1 MKSNTITGTFFVV
14 GALGPLIVY
23 MLLGGV
29 LDVLS
34 TLQTELIA
42 SWILLSVPIAFM
54 RTRDT
59 MPTGIG
65 KEMAQI
71 GMLLLVIGIAGG
83 MVADSFASVGEDA
96 SQEAIGRILWGTMF
110 LGMSFT
116 GLGYYLEEF
125 FNKILSGSLGLLG
138 CVGFLVIAIGGA
150 TDDNA
155 GMMIIWPLWMLV
167 MLILGVITLR
177 KAE

>member
-23 MLLGGV
+23 MLLGETE
-29 LDVLS
+29 VLS

-96 SQEAIGRILWGTMF
+96 SQEAIGRLLWATMF

-138 CVGFLVIAIGGA
+138 CIGFLVIAIGGA
-150 TDDNA
+150 SDDNA
-155 GMMIIWPLWMLV
+155 GMFIIWPLWMLV
-167 MLILGVITLR
+167 ILVLGVITLR
-177 KAE
+177 RAE

>member
-23 MLLGGV
+23 MLLGETG
-29 LDVLS
+29 VLS

-71 GMLLLVIGIAGG
+71 GLLILVISTAGG
-83 MVADSFASVGEDA
+83 MVADSFASVGNTGGKEAVGRLVWA
-96 SQEAIGRILWGTMF
+96 SMF

-125 FNKILSGSLGLLG
+125 FNKILSGLLGLLG
-138 CVGFLVIAIGGA
+138 CVGFLVIGIGGA
-150 TDDNA
+150 TDDNV

-167 MLILGVITLR
+167 LLILGVTTLR

>member
-1 MKSNTITGTFFVV
+1 
-14 GALGPLIVY
+14 
-23 MLLGGV
+23 
-29 LDVLS
+29 
-34 TLQTELIA
+34 
-42 SWILLSVPIAFM
+42 
-54 RTRDT
+54 